1 MTAWGETSL
10 KDLDRGP
17 ALDRDARAIDVA
29 AESLASPE
37 MIATTLRAGAVL
49 IVLFQTAYL
58 FLDMNLPA
66 GAGRATLPLHLV
78 NIATGVLGFFLALT
92 PMGRRHWR
100 ALTFGAATVVL
111 FASTG
116 LSVISGR
123 NEPFYLQ
130 VI

>member
-17 ALDRDARAIDVA
+17 ASDRDARAIDVA
-29 AESLASPE
+29 VESLASPE

-78 NIATGVLGFFLALT
+78 NIATGVLGFFLALSIT
-92 PMGRRHWR
+92 HAFLDTTLRYRIPLEPPLI
-100 ALTFGAATVVL
+100 AL
-111 FASTG
+111 ASVA
-116 LSVISGR
+116 LSKLITKRLS
-123 NEPFYLQ
+123 
-130 VI
+130 